1 MRMKYSAQNFLLFH
15 TATMVIRNCIHD
27 SSVTAAAS
35 SAANIQY
42 NISDFSKPFDP
53 FEDFDRSPSCSISGI
68 VDKFLSWGYDRS
80 DEIARELIPLAIEI
94 EKYSALH
101 DQILKSWEAGSP
113 V

>member
-27 SSVTAAAS
+27 SSVTAAS

-42 NISDFSKPFDP
+42 NISDFSKPYVP